1 MKSLVDFN
9 DGFTSTAENDAA
21 DAEDDAGEH
30 VQDQAAQQH
39 ERFCAA

>member
-1 MKSLVDFN
+1 MKTLVDSD

-21 DAEDDAGEH
+21 DAEDDAGKH

-39 ERFCAA
+39 RR